1 MLTDIYSSV
10 SIHCVEV
17 KKMFRSQISLK
28 NRTIFFLF
36 NSSALMVKEERV
48 ETEQWFDLPHFI
60 REREDYASVKTEGR
74 SWEQRPSCF
83 SLSRRVQLQLP
94 QGSNT
99 VFDK

>member
-1 MLTDIYSSV
+1 MHTDIYSSV

-28 NRTIFFLF
+28 DRTFFFF

-60 REREDYASVKTEGR
+60 SEREDYASVKTEGR

-94 QGSNT
+94 QGSNP
-99 VFDK
+99 VYDK